1 MKMKLLFVLFA
12 ALFCLVGVPGT
23 VLAEEC
29 PDRTETTL
37 ATNEKF
43 LGDGIK
49 LAEEA
54 LEHAKKGHADET
66 RASAKASLEALKCIV
81 SGQAGSRLQS
91 PKGKIR
97 LGYIKA
103 GKGEMD
109 KAVEL
114 LEAGVAGL
122 KKVKML

>member
-1 MKMKLLFVLFA
+1 MKMKLLIVLFA
-12 ALFCLVGVPGT
+12 ALFSVVGIPSA

-37 ATNEKF
+37 ATNGKF
-43 LGDGIK
+43 LEDGTK

-54 LEHAKKGHADET
+54 LEHAKQGHADET

-81 SGQAGSRLQS
+81 SSQAGSQLQS

-97 LGYIKA
+97 LAYIKA

-109 KAVEL
+109 QAVEL
-114 LEAGVAGL
+114 LEAGVAKL
-122 KKVKML
+122 QKVKQL

>member
-1 MKMKLLFVLFA
+1 MKMKLLIVLFA
-12 ALFCLVGVPGT
+12 ALFCIVGVPSA

-29 PDRTETTL
+29 PDRTETTG
-37 ATNEKF
+37 ATNDKF
-43 LGDGIK
+43 LAEGIK

-81 SGQAGSRLQS
+81 SSQAGSRLQG

-114 LEAGVAGL
+114 LEIGVAGL
-122 KKVKML
+122 KKVELI

>member
-1 MKMKLLFVLFA
+1 MKTKLLIVLFA
-12 ALFCLVGVPGT
+12 VLFCVVGIPSA

-43 LGDGIK
+43 LGQGLK

-81 SGQAGSRLQS
+81 SSQAGSQLQN

-109 KAVEL
+109 QSVEL

-122 KKVKML
+122 KKVNQL

>member
-1 MKMKLLFVLFA
+1 MKMKLLIVLFA
-12 ALFCLVGVPGT
+12 TLFCVVGIPGT

-29 PDRTETTL
+29 PDRTETTG

-43 LGDGIK
+43 LANGIK

-54 LEHAKKGHADET
+54 LEHAKKGHADQT
-66 RASAKASLEALKCIV
+66 RTSAKASLEALKCIV
-81 SGQAGSRLQS
+81 SSQAGSQLQS

-97 LGYIKA
+97 LSYIKA

-109 KAVEL
+109 EAVKL

-122 KKVKML
+122 KKVKLL